1 MGSTDR
7 VSMHFVFDSY
17 RPSQLPV
24 NDGASCSLHGGRQ
37 QTTASVAFPLFS
49 QPSHV
54 SASFLSHRAA
64 NKRKPEEYNLIPLI
78 CVSLFSLLCCCRLL
92 SVPMCLRSVMSPLGC
107 TAITQQRVAAVTAA
121 ASFSISWPSQCPAA
135 NPAASISSR
144 LASVK

>member
-1 MGSTDR
+1 MDSIDR

-37 QTTASVAFPLFS
+37 TTASVAFPLFS

-54 SASFLSHRAA
+54 SASFLSHRAS

-78 CVSLFSLLCCCRLL
+78 CVSLLCCCRLL
-92 SVPMCLRSVMSPLGC
+92 SAPMCLRSVMSPLGC

-121 ASFSISWPSQCPAA
+121 ASFSITWPSQCPAA
-135 NPAASISSR
+135 NPATSISSR